1 MLYWADWS
9 RTIPA
14 IYRSS
19 VVNPDRQ
26 LLAAGGIDIPN
37 ALTIDFTGN
46 ELHDT
51 GILSVSSQTAQLYF
65 PQICGTSLRLCVSGI
80 F

>member
-19 VVNPDRQ
+19 VLNPDRQ
-26 LLAAGGIDIPN
+26 LLAAGGFDIPN

-46 ELHDT
+46 E
-51 GILSVSSQTAQLYF
+51 
-65 PQICGTSLRLCVSGI
+65 
-80 F
+80 